1 MWMPVQDMS
10 WLLAALQQV
19 GQELEDVLTE
29 RDALRLVN
37 KELAKRVTSPA
48 DPCTRCTEAGTALR
62 STIAIETL

>member
-1 MWMPVQDMS
+1 MS
-10 WLLAALQQV
+10 WVLCALQQV

-48 DPCTRCTEAGTALR
+48 DPCTRCTEAGTALPSR
-62 STIAIETL
+62 SAIHVPRHLRP

>member
-1 MWMPVQDMS
+1 MS
-10 WLLAALQQV
+10 WVPCALQQV

-48 DPCTRCTEAGTALR
+48 DRCISCTEAGTALP
-62 STIAIETL
+62 SISAICVPRHLRP